1 MLYVAKKH
9 YLCGQC
15 CARATREGRRSSER
29 GPLGR
34 TETTTNYKFFNYKTQ
49 TTNKM
54 KKVYTQPSLIVEEVM
69 VESGI
74 AASPALSTIS
84 DAQEVFY
91 DEF

>member
-1 MLYVAKKH
+1 
-9 YLCGQC
+9 
-15 CARATREGRRSSER
+15 
-29 GPLGR
+29 
-34 TETTTNYKFFNYKTQ
+34 
-49 TTNKM
+49 M

>member
-1 MLYVAKKH
+1 MWLKNTTFAANVAH
-9 YLCGQC
+9 AQRE
-15 CARATREGRRSSER
+15 RAEEAVSVALLGER
-29 GPLGR
+29 KLR
-34 TETTTNYKFFNYKTQ
+34 QTIIFFNYKTQ

-74 AASPALSTIS
+74 AASPALSTING
-84 DAQEVFY
+84 AEEVYY